1 MGSVRILILSE
12 QMRGTSF
19 ALTGDEYSIG
29 RAESCDIC
37 ISDPTISGHH
47 CTLLKLEDER
57 YAVRDEGSTNGT
69 KVNEEK
75 VTDQIVPLGNGDIL
89 QIGAVEVLFDDRED
103 NKLDGRT
110 LTVVNLE
117 ATGTSEISTSEM
129 KNLGMKIGA
138 KKNVSLRE
146 NQSHT
151 KMLLIALSAFGLAG
165 LLLLIWFV
173 VKLFSGGK
181 A

>member
-19 ALTGDEYSIG
+19 ALTGNQYSIG

-57 YAVRDEGSTNGT
+57 YAVRDENSTNGT

-75 VTDQIVPLGNGDIL
+75 VTDQIVPLTNGDIL
-89 QIGAVEVLFDDRED
+89 QVGAVEILFDDRED
-103 NKLDGRT
+103 NKQEART
-110 LTVVNLE
+110 MTVINLE
-117 ATGTSEISTSEM
+117 TTGTSDISTAAM
-129 KNLGMKIGA
+129 KNLGTKIGA
-138 KKNVSLRE
+138 KKSIALRE
-146 NQSHT
+146 NRSHT
-151 KMLLIALSAFGLAG
+151 QILMGTLWVLGIGVV
-165 LLLLIWFV
+165 LLLIWLV
-173 VKLFSGGK
+173 MKLLSAK
-181 A
+181 PA

>member
-19 ALTGDEYSIG
+19 ALTGNQYSIG

-57 YAVRDEGSTNGT
+57 YAVRDENSTNGT

-75 VTDQIVPLGNGDIL
+75 VTDQIVPLSNGDIL
-89 QIGAVEVLFDDRED
+89 QVGAVEILFDDRGQTNHHD
-103 NKLDGRT
+103 DGDQSRT
-110 LTVVNLE
+110 
-117 ATGTSEISTSEM
+117 TGTGEISTTAM
-129 KNLGMKIGA
+129 KN
-138 KKNVSLRE
+138 S
-146 NQSHT
+146 
-151 KMLLIALSAFGLAG
+151 
-165 LLLLIWFV
+165 
-173 VKLFSGGK
+173 
-181 A
+181 